1 MNLNIK
7 GKVFN
12 LPLDISTYYDQD
24 VNCTYFVFQDEAE
37 WDKFHENI
45 LRTLCIKYLSEVGLH
60 YACMAFFLDGTTF
73 PEGIFIN

>member
-12 LPLDISTYYDQD
+12 LPLDISTYYDQE
-24 VNCTYFVFQDEAE
+24 VNCTYFVFKDEAE
-37 WDKFHENI
+37 WDKLHKNI